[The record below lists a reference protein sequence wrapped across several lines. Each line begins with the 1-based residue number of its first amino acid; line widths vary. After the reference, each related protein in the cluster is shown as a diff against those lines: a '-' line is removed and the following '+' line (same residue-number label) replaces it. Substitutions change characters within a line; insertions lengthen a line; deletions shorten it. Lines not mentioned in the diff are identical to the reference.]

1 MDYVVK
7 GSDKYYNILWL
18 SYIAYSILY
27 IMETNF
33 EGFPMATVLYTI
45 IAFTAIVFV
54 LKRVSFDFSNRSR
67 SVWSIYILLCIWLA
81 VMYLRSNISFFISP
95 RLYDVMAY
103 FGVVLLLVKPL
114 PFVANMFDFGYKFN
128 YIYLFIFFVPIALS
142 DNGITQMF
150 LETFPVFAIYIFIA
164 NKYNSNKNI
173 FLAFIVLMLAL
184 LVATFEARRNL
195 MLTYGLYIMF
205 GGIMFFMNGKAK
217 SSEVKLLTALLA
229 LLMLIAGVGLYKIE
243 SSGMFSTISSR
254 ATENTRDGV
263 FIAYAVDMINAK
275 DILIGRGMSG
285 EYYNPG
291 IDKDIESDEFKDYRE
306 HIECGYLEWIL
317 KGGIIYMLLYLLLF
331 IVAIWRGFKSKN
343 ALCKASALI
352 VFVQLID
359 MVPFGLHAF
368 NLKAFMI
375 WLAVSVCLDDNIRRM
390 SDEEITAELFTK
402 KTKLLPWQKNSK

>member
-7 GSDKYYNILWL
+7 GRDKHYNILWL

-81 VMYLRSNISFFISP
+81 VMYLRSNMSFFISP

-114 PFVANMFDFGYKFN
+114 PLVANMFDFGYKFN
-128 YIYLFIFFVPIALS
+128 YIYLFIFFAPIALS

-195 MLTYGLYIMF
+195 MLTFGLYIMF

-263 FIAYAVDMINAK
+263 FIAYAVDMMNAK

-317 KGGIIYMLLYLLLF
+317 KGGIIYMLLYLILF